1 MTRLKLLLNF
11 RQRFVLFVSIA
22 IIGFLIAGLAGS
34 LIIMKF
40 GSDSTPAMRIASV
53 IQSIFQLILP
63 ALLTALL
70 VTRMPADFLR
80 LRSGFSVSMLVW
92 AFVILMVST
101 PAMNY
106 IIELNNNMSLPE

>member
-40 GSDSTPAMRIASV
+40 G
-53 IQSIFQLILP
+53 
-63 ALLTALL
+63 
-70 VTRMPADFLR
+70 
-80 LRSGFSVSMLVW
+80 
-92 AFVILMVST
+92 
-101 PAMNY
+101 
-106 IIELNNNMSLPE
+106 